1 MDSFNEK
8 MPIVTIQVSPAP
20 QSENNMAVYVPM
32 TVSEK
37 RLKVPLSVVIPQ
49 TLQPSRRI
57 PVMDEE
63 AQVEML
69 NEYRASLQWVTAVL
83 LLVGICVLAWFIRIA
98 LLAAAPPV
106 KLHAGIIAP

>member
-1 MDSFNEK
+1 
-8 MPIVTIQVSPAP
+8 MPMVTIQVSPAP
-20 QSENNMAVYVPM
+20 QSESNMAIYVPT

-37 RLKVPLSVVIPQ
+37 RLKVPLSLVIPQ
-49 TLQPSRRI
+49 TLQPPRRI

-69 NEYRASLQWVTAVL
+69 DEYRGSLQWVTAVL
-83 LLVGICVLAWFIRIA
+83 LLVGICVFGWFIRIV